1 MAIPL
6 RHIDASSSRA
16 QRRSRS
22 IDSETS
28 AILAYA
34 LGKHV
39 EEDDQLSDIDSNF
52 TRGDMEDDETF
63 FKENDP
69 LNSDYDTPPQ
79 KKVQSPESVAL
90 IDMPLYSPLTNSR
103 NRGGS
108 ACISILLWELCCCS
122 GLVRW

>member
-6 RHIDASSSRA
+6 RHIDGSSSKA

-39 EEDDQLSDIDSNF
+39 EEDDQLSDLDSNF
-52 TRGDMEDDETF
+52 TRGDNEDDETF

-79 KKVQSPESVAL
+79 KKVHSPQSLAL
-90 IDMPLYSPLTNSR
+90 IDLPLYSPLTNFR
-103 NRGGS
+103 NRGDS
-108 ACISILLWELCCCS
+108 AYISFLLWEFCCYS
-122 GLVRW
+122 GLARW

>member
-6 RHIDASSSRA
+6 RYIDGSSSKA

-39 EEDDQLSDIDSNF
+39 EEDDQLSDLDSNF
-52 TRGDMEDDETF
+52 TRGDNEDEETF

-79 KKVQSPESVAL
+79 KKVHSPSVTCV
-90 IDMPLYSPLTNSR
+90 D
-103 NRGGS
+103 
-108 ACISILLWELCCCS
+108 
-122 GLVRW
+122 